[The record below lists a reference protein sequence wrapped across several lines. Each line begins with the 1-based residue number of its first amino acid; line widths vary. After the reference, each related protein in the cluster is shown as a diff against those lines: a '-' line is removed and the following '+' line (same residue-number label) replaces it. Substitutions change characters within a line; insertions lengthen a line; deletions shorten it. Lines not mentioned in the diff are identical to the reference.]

1 MVLLR
6 TEVACFAF
14 TFLCFA
20 WPHSLSES
28 FPGLIPQPVNHIRL
42 MFGKFEFF
50 MTVLCPSLVV
60 FHGVSVGIEV
70 LSLWQRKH
78 QNLLVDNSH

>member
-1 MVLLR
+1 ML
-6 TEVACFAF
+6 AIAFALF
-14 TFLCFA
+14 CLS
-20 WPHSLSES
+20 WSHSQSES

-70 LSLWQRKH
+70 LSVAKKASKLAGR
-78 QNLLVDNSH
+78 